1 MKAEDIENMPAGR
14 ELDAIITERVMG
26 WIWCVWVYTYTT
38 PPYPYGQRFRF
49 LGEPDRYANWLE
61 KWDGKEEMPNYSQSE
76 EYEWPEYSTDIA
88 AAWQVV
94 EKFPGVTIQHNPDTN
109 RWHVYLRKVEGGY
122 ADADTAPL
130 AICRAALLAVSQQND
145 TPIGIQML
153 AAQRKAFD
161 RFDVLPEG
169 E

>member
-1 MKAEDIENMPAGR
+1 MKTQDIENMQAGR
-14 ELDAIITERVMG
+14 ELDELIALKVTRE
-26 WIWCVWVYTYTT
+26 
-38 PPYPYGQRFRF
+38 
-49 LGEPDRYANWLE
+49 D
-61 KWDGKEEMPNYSQSE
+61 
-76 EYEWPEYSTDIA
+76 EWPWHETFDCGYPDCPRCACNCPKYSTNIA
-88 AAWQVV
+88 DAWLVV

-130 AICRAALLAVSQQND
+130 AICRAALLAVSQEND